1 MASCWQVTEN
11 QGFLITP
18 EPATD
23 PLPFLPNSVHSAVS
37 EIMDVAGNLS
47 QLVADGRCRE
57 VCLELPIPNFSGSD
71 VILDERA
78 AERLHQVYAFLSNGY
93 LWEPGK
99 EPTQQLPRTLAIP
112 FLSLIH
118 I

>member
-1 MASCWQVTEN
+1 M
-11 QGFLITP
+11 G
-18 EPATD
+18 
-23 PLPFLPNSVHSAVS
+23 
-37 EIMDVAGNLS
+37 VAGNLS

-57 VCLELPIPNFSGSD
+57 VCLELPLPNFSGGD

-99 EPTQQLPRTLAIP
+99 EPTQQLPVHSL
-112 FLSLIH
+112 FLSSNFQH
-118 I
+118 RSNVHRH

>member
-18 EPATD
+18 EPVTD
-23 PLPFLPNSVHSAVS
+23 PLPFLSNSVHSAVS

-93 LWEPGK
+93 ICLLYTSPS
-99 EPTQQLPRTLAIP
+99 PRD
-112 FLSLIH
+112 LSTSRMPSSA
-118 I
+118 